1 MRPLIAVLACFQH
14 AITPGDHS
22 LRVEQIRPS
31 LDTIVVLA
39 KKPHVDE
46 QLVTTL
52 VRHVERA
59 TEAGEDVWRLVQRY
73 ESPDGEWE
81 YDTVVV
87 SARTL
92 ALRRSVEVG
101 ATTARKL
108 RFDGGRLTGTFESEG
123 VAPTAIDERPGPFFP
138 EAVSEALIAAYPID
152 AGSIVFPEMSTTNL
166 EVRLAKLTVDSAASI
181 VTADGWVDC
190 FVAHGLGQETLWI
203 ARGDGRLVR
212 ERWIE
217 RDGTV
222 MWKLPRRDVPFRHEA
237 YLSNR

>member
-1 MRPLIAVLACFQH
+1 MRPLIALLSCFQQ
-14 AITPGDHS
+14 AIAPGDHS
-22 LRVEQIRPS
+22 LRVERVRPGT
-31 LDTIVVLA
+31 DTIVVLTR
-39 KKPHVDE
+39 KPRADE
-46 QLVTTL
+46 QLLTTL
-52 VRHVERA
+52 VRRIERT
-59 TEAGEDVWRLVQRY
+59 TEAGEDVLLLVERY

-123 VAPTAIDERPGPFFP
+123 AKPTPIDERPGPFFA
-138 EAVSEALIAAYPID
+138 EAATEAMFAAYPID
-152 AGSIVFPEMSTTNL
+152 RGSIVFPEMSATNL
-166 EVRLAKLTVDSAASI
+166 AVRLAKLTVDSATSI

-222 MWKLPRRDVPFRHEA
+222 MWKLPRRDVPFRHEE